1 MGEQREDSIDT
12 TDREISATR
21 IFNAPRELVFRAW
34 TEPDHIAQW
43 WGPKGF
49 TNTFYEFDLKPGG
62 RWRFTMHGPDG
73 VNYPNESVFVEIV
86 AFERIVFRHVVPPR
100 FLATATFD
108 EQGNKTLLTWRML
121 FETSKLRDA
130 VIDKH
135 NAAEGL
141 KQNLDKLGEY
151 LVKM

>member
-1 MGEQREDSIDT
+1 VCSSD
-12 TDREISATR
+12 
-21 IFNAPRELVFRAW
+21 L
-34 TEPDHIAQW
+34 
-43 WGPKGF
+43 F

-108 EQGNKTLLTWRML
+108 ERGNKTLLTWRML

-151 LVKM
+151 LLKM